1 MTAKPRTIDREWQIT
16 RGIPGATMPWL
27 VTHLPTRIRFGAT
40 SETQARQHIR
50 TGVWAREVALR
61 LRPRPA
67 GRRDWHRDVRGDWH
81 LYRGPLFSWRCDLH
95 GQDCSPS
102 RPITTGDIL
111 TRAAL
116 DTGLHDDVF
125 VVLSQTLRGV
135 DLT

>member
-1 MTAKPRTIDREWQIT
+1 MTDKPRTIDREWQIT

-40 SETQARQHIR
+40 SEAQARQHIR

-81 LYRGPLFSWRCDLH
+81 LYTGGLMSWRCDIH
-95 GQDCSPS
+95 GRQCSPF
-102 RPITTGDIL
+102 RPITADDIL
-111 TRAAL
+111 TRAARDAAVDD
-116 DTGLHDDVF
+116 DTF
-125 VVLSQTLRGV
+125 VVLAQAMRGT
-135 DLT
+135 DIT